1 MVVNDYEASEEVN
14 ALMATLTVSVLAEST
29 AIAPQLSLVSFA
41 CADDD
46 NTDYTMLLKML
57 KSRWKAKGSL
67 LKMAAL
73 LTAGPGPDRAMC
85 RGLRA
90 LHWEGLDLLLLA
102 GESV

>member
-14 ALMATLTVSVLAEST
+14 ALMATLTVSGLAEST
-29 AIAPQLSLVSFA
+29 AIAPQLSLMSFA

-46 NTDYTMLLKML
+46 DIDYTMHLKML
-57 KSRWKAKGSL
+57 KSRWKAKGSP
-67 LKMAAL
+67 LKTAAL
-73 LTAGPGPDRAMC
+73 LTGDPGPDRATC

-90 LHWEGLDLLLLA
+90 LHREGLDLLLLA